1 MIEKYSYEQ
10 IEEIQEALKICADIV
25 YLSDNVSSHLK
36 DSNYMGLA
44 KVAVGK
50 ARRLPKELIIGK
62 FGSSLKNL
70 EKKLDIIN

>member
-36 DSNYMGLA
+36 DSNYTPYFR
-44 KVAVGK
+44 K
-50 ARRLPKELIIGK
+50 IQ
-62 FGSSLKNL
+62 SLMICFL
-70 EKKLDIIN
+70 SLVP